1 MKLYNY
7 TKELINSIDLPSY
20 ISLVD
25 VEQKDNLIN
34 YIYEVWIN
42 DRIRCNFIVRFI
54 DKNDILTY
62 NVHLS
67 TGVIANGKFVLLKS
81 IRIYNRKIDLLYTL
95 RYKFILYIV
104 QYTKAKVY

>member
-1 MKLYNY
+1 MKLYDY
-7 TKELINSIDLPSY
+7 TKELINSIELPSY

-25 VEQKDNLIN
+25 VEQKPNLIN
-34 YIYEVWIN
+34 YIFEVWIN
-42 DRIRCNFIVRFI
+42 DRIRCNFTVRFT
-54 DKNDILTY
+54 DKDGKLSY

-67 TGVIANGKFVLLKS
+67 TGVIANGKFVLLNS

-104 QYTKAKVY
+104 QYTKAKAY